1 LKSVHEAPHETD
13 FGKTFETMQW
23 FNDLQLN
30 RASFGVKLANILT
43 SNAIRSGKRWLKK
56 LLLDS
61 NSPPTVTF
69 RCHL

>member
-43 SNAIRSGKRWLKK
+43 
-56 LLLDS
+56 
-61 NSPPTVTF
+61 
-69 RCHL
+69 